1 MTRRSCTYMSPA
13 LGRLAAPFAAALV
26 AACIGSEGLAAQ
38 AAGSAPEAL
47 REQVERRFDVLT
59 VQDGLALR
67 PKSPVRDV
75 RWVEVTD
82 GTITVNGAPV
92 SGGELRERLG
102 GDAGVVM
109 QLSYLDAAARA
120 ALFRGADSRPPV
132 ETISPDQTP
141 PTRHRAGSGQF
152 RLGGNITV
160 PADEIVSD
168 DVVAVGGSIHVL
180 GEVRG
185 DVVAIGGTVELG
197 PASLV
202 RNVTVVGGSLRR
214 DPSAR
219 ISGEVVEIGAGSMDF
234 AGVRFPRRILGG
246 LWRDGRL
253 GSAFALFSTMTRVA
267 VLCLVAALAV
277 LLGREHI
284 VRISARAAAEPFKAG
299 AIGLLAQ
306 LLFLPLLIVTIV
318 LLVVTIIGI
327 PLLLLIPFVLLGL
340 GVIALVGFASV
351 AHYVG
356 LLLTARFGWPSRGP
370 YGTTIAGIL
379 LLVSPVL
386 LARIAGLGG
395 GVLFPVTIGLVLIGT
410 IVEYLAWT
418 IGFGAVA
425 LVRFTRPEAV
435 TPAP

>member
-1 MTRRSCTYMSPA
+1 MTPRSCTHLSPA
-13 LGRLAAPFAAALV
+13 LSRLAASFAAALV
-26 AACIGSEGLAAQ
+26 AACVGSEGLAAQ
-38 AAGSAPEAL
+38 AAGSVPDAL

-82 GTITVNGAPV
+82 GVITVNGAPV
-92 SGGELRERLG
+92 SGGELRDKLG
-102 GDAGVVM
+102 GDAGLVM

-120 ALFRGADSRPPV
+120 ALFRGADARPAA
-132 ETISPDQTP
+132 ETTSPDPTTP
-141 PTRHRAGSGQF
+141 PRRRAGSGQF

-160 PADEIVSD
+160 AADEIVSD

-185 DVVAIGGTVELG
+185 DVVAIGGNVELG

-219 ISGEVVEIGAGSMDF
+219 ISGEVVEIGAGPMDF
-234 AGVRFPRRILGG
+234 GGVRFPRGILGG
-246 LWRDGRL
+246 LWRGGTL
-253 GSAFALFSTMTRVA
+253 GSAFALLSTLTRVA
-267 VLCLVAALAV
+267 VLCLVAALVV
-277 LLGREHI
+277 LLGRDHI
-284 VRISARAAAEPFKAG
+284 GRISARAAAEPFKAG

-306 LLFLPLLIVTIV
+306 LLFLPLLIVTVV

-340 GVIALVGFASV
+340 GVVALVGFTSV

-356 LLLTARFGWPSRGP
+356 GVLTTRFGWTSRGP

-395 GVLFPVTIGLVLIGT
+395 GVLFPMTVGLVLIGT
-410 IVEYLAWT
+410 FVEYLAWT

-425 LVRFTRPEAV
+425 LVRFTRQQAV